1 MTIHKIQGATL
12 SMAEVDIG
20 SSIFEC
26 GQTYVALSRVQSLK
40 GLYLTAF
47 NHSKIFVNNKVR
59 DFYKKIPVIEFEEE
73 IQESKNVTELDLER
87 FKMDDTDIKTII
99 LP

>member
-1 MTIHKIQGATL
+1 M
-12 SMAEVDIG
+12 
-20 SSIFEC
+20 
-26 GQTYVALSRVQSLK
+26 QSLK

-73 IQESKNVTELDLER
+73 IQESKNVTELDL
-87 FKMDDTDIKTII
+87 
-99 LP
+99 